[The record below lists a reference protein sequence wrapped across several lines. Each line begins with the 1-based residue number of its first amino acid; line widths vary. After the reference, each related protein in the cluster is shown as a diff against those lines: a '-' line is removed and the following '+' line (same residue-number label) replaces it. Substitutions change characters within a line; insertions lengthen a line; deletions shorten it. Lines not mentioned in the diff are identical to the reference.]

1 MKFMRFAAAALYR
14 IGYKVHHRL
23 FLKPGEP
30 LKHAKLIVVGS
41 FRAGGTGK
49 TPFCAWLAQ
58 YIVTQAPG
66 LATQSAPTPRI
77 AILCH
82 SKAQDEARM
91 LTQKLPGISI
101 FTTKN
106 RYQTAHEIDNDFDY
120 IICDD
125 GFEDTRLVGATT
137 IRIDWEN
144 APTHISDLIP
154 AGKFRSLAQDHEQPA
169 LILHCGIGG
178 DPQNS
183 QNTDLEFKISS
194 IENAKGEP
202 LPNAHPSVITGIGNP
217 ERLITN
223 IIQFGVQ
230 PGQVS
235 KRPDHDA
242 SFEQILSKELK
253 KGLPIVITEKDF
265 ARLNEK
271 KTKNPL
277 IFIAKQ
283 SITPSKATLDT
294 LHSLFFV
301 ILQNK

>member
-30 LKHAKLIVVGS
+30 LKHTKLIIVGS

-106 RYQTAHEIDNDFDY
+106 RYRTAHEIDSDFDY

-125 GFEDTRLVGATT
+125 GFEDTRLVGAVT
-137 IRIDWEN
+137 IRLDWEN
-144 APTHISDLIP
+144 APTHISNLIP
-154 AGKFRSLAQDHEQPA
+154 AGKFRSLAQDHEEPT
-169 LILHCGIGG
+169 LILHCGNGG

-230 PGQVS
+230 PGHVLE
-235 KRPDHDA
+235 RPDHDA
-242 SFEQILSKELK
+242 AFEQILVEELK
-253 KGLPIVITEKDF
+253 KGFPIIITEKDQ
-265 ARLNEK
+265 ARLHEK
-271 KTKNPL
+271 NAKSPL
-277 IFIAKQ
+277 LFVAKQ
-283 SITPSKATLDT
+283 TTNLSKAALDA
-294 LHSLFFV
+294 LCSLFFI
-301 ILQNK
+301 ILPKG